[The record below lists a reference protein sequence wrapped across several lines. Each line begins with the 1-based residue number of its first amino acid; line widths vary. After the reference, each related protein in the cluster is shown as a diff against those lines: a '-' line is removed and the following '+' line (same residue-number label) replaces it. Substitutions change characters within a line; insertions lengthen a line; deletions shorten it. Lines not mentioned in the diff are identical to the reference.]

1 MKTTLVFLIST
12 ILFSCNSKKEVNEK
26 AIQNTNRVW
35 MLAEFQDF
43 KKEDLIKKEAQLDL
57 RDSIR
62 ATVKMGCNSL
72 SFTYKIKKDFKITFT
87 SGISTMM
94 ACEDMQLED
103 KFSTA
108 ITKITSYKIEGH
120 TLTLL
125 NEAQEKMVFVAQDWD

>member
-1 MKTTLVFLIST
+1 MLTEFL
-12 ILFSCNSKKEVNEK
+12 
-26 AIQNTNRVW
+26 
-35 MLAEFQDF
+35 DF

-62 ATVKMGCNSL
+62 ATAKMGCNSL
-72 SFTYKIKKDFKITFT
+72 SFTYKIKKEFKITFS

-103 KFSTA
+103 KFSTS